1 MHRKITNMD
10 REEALKKLLHY
21 CNYQDRCEK
30 EVITKLNS
38 LELDD
43 SDKRFVLEFLR
54 EEGFVNDERYCRS
67 YVKSKLNLK
76 KWGINKIKVSL
87 IAKGVDKEMIDNVL
101 SDIDYDLYKEEL
113 VNLIRNKKIEGSD
126 PYKRRAKLIRYAI
139 SKGYSYPEIIEAMNQ
154 L

>member
-1 MHRKITNMD
+1 MD

-43 SDKRFVLEFLR
+43 SDKRFVMEFLR

>member
-1 MHRKITNMD
+1 MKNMD

-30 EVITKLNS
+30 EIVTKLNS
-38 LELDD
+38 FELEE

-76 KWGINKIKVSL
+76 KWGVNKIKLSL
-87 IAKGVDKEMIDNVL
+87 IAKGVGKEIIDAVL
-101 SDIDYDLYKEEL
+101 SEIDRDSYKEEL
-113 VNLIRNKKIEGSD
+113 VNLLRNKKIEESD
-126 PYKRRAKLIRYAI
+126 PYKRRAKLIRYAM
-139 SKGYSYPEIIEAMNQ
+139 SKGYSYSEIIEAID
-154 L
+154 LGIES

>member
-1 MHRKITNMD
+1 MKNMD

-30 EVITKLNS
+30 EIVAKLNS
-38 LELDD
+38 FELEE

-76 KWGINKIKVSL
+76 KWGVNKIKLSL
-87 IAKGVDKEMIDNVL
+87 IAKGVCKEIIDAVL
-101 SDIDYDLYKEEL
+101 SEIDRDSYKEEL
-113 VNLIRNKKIEGSD
+113 VNLLRNKKIEESD
-126 PYKRRAKLIRYAI
+126 PYKRRAKLIRYAM
-139 SKGYSYPEIIEAMNQ
+139 SKGYLYSEIIEAID
-154 L
+154 LGIES